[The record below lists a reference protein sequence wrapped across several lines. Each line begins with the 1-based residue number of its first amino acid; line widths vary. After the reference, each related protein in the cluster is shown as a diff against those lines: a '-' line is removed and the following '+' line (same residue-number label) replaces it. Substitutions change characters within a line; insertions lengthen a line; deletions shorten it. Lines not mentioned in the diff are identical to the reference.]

1 MIASIRGIIQSIGS
15 DHIIIETNG
24 VGFLIYAPRP
34 TLNAAGAIGSE
45 TFLYTTL
52 VVREDA
58 LTLYGFSDQAQRSLF
73 EQLISVS
80 GVGPKLALSLLSSGT
95 PDDVRT
101 MIASGDITRLART
114 PGIGKKTA
122 ERIVLELRGK
132 IDRDQIV
139 SATAQDATASDRELS
154 DILMSL
160 GYSAA
165 EAAAA
170 IAALPPNAPA
180 ALEER
185 LRLAL
190 RYFGSA

>member
-132 IDRDQIV
+132 IDRGQIV